1 MHTQVVRGFERLL
14 AAARAVVAPR
24 QLTESAVCGTV
35 GAAIE
40 TATGDVFVGVC
51 VDTASSLGFCAENSA
66 AAAMLTAGQS
76 EIVRMVAVDR
86 HGAVL
91 APCGRCR
98 EFVIQL
104 DEANADTLVMTDL
117 DSSIALR
124 ELLPF
129 R

>member
-1 MHTQVVRGFERLL
+1 M
-14 AAARAVVAPR
+14 
-24 QLTESAVCGTV
+24 CGTV

-40 TATGDVFVGVC
+40 TANGDVFVGIC
-51 VDTASSLGFCAENSA
+51 VDTASSMGFCAEHSA

-76 EIVRMVAVDR
+76 KIVRMVAVNR

-98 EFVIQL
+98 EFIIQL
-104 DEANADTLVMTDL
+104 DPANADTLVKV
-117 DSSIALR
+117 DSDNTVTLR
-124 ELLPF
+124 DLLPF

>member
-1 MHTQVVRGFERLL
+1 MNGFEQLL

-24 QLTESAVCGTV
+24 QLSETAVCGTV

-40 TATGDVFVGVC
+40 TAGGDVFVGIC
-51 VDTASSLGFCAENSA
+51 VDTASSMGFCAEHSA

-76 EIVRMVAVDR
+76 EIMRTVVVDR

-98 EFVIQL
+98 EFIIQL
-104 DEANADTLVMTDL
+104 DAANADTLVML
-117 DSSIALR
+117 DSDRSIPLR

>member
-1 MHTQVVRGFERLL
+1 MGGFERLL
-14 AAARAVVAPR
+14 AAAKAVVAPR

-40 TATGDVFVGVC
+40 TANGDVFVGVC
-51 VDTASSLGFCAENSA
+51 VDTASSMGFCAEHSA

-76 EIVRMVAVDR
+76 QIVRMVAVNR
-86 HGAVL
+86 AGAVL

-98 EFVIQL
+98 EFIIQL
-104 DEANADTLVMTDL
+104 DPANADTTVMINIDR
-117 DSSIALR
+117 SISLH

-129 R
+129 H

>member
-1 MHTQVVRGFERLL
+1 MSGFERLL
-14 AAARAVVAPR
+14 AAAQAVVAPR

-40 TATGDVFVGVC
+40 TANGDVFVGVC
-51 VDTASSLGFCAENSA
+51 VDTASSMGFCAEHSA

-76 EIVRMVAVDR
+76 QIMRMVAVNR
-86 HGAVL
+86 AGAVL

-98 EFVIQL
+98 EFIIQL
-104 DEANADTLVMTDL
+104 DAANADTTVMINIER
-117 DSSIALR
+117 SISLQ

-129 R
+129 H

>member
-1 MHTQVVRGFERLL
+1 VSGFEQLL

-24 QLTESAVCGTV
+24 RLSETAVCGTV

-40 TATGDVFVGVC
+40 TANGDVFVGIC
-51 VDTASSLGFCAENSA
+51 VDTASSMGFCAEHSA

-76 EIVRMVAVDR
+76 QIVRMVAVDR
-86 HGAVL
+86 NGAVL

-98 EFVIQL
+98 EFIIQL
-104 DEANADTLVMTDL
+104 DPANADTVVMVDPDL
-117 DSSIALR
+117 SIALR

>member
-1 MHTQVVRGFERLL
+1 MNGFEELV

-24 QLTESAVCGTV
+24 QLSATAVCGTV

-40 TATGDVFVGVC
+40 TAKGDVFAGVC
-51 VDTASSLGFCAENSA
+51 VDTASSMGFCAEHSA

-86 HGAVL
+86 QGAVL

-98 EFVIQL
+98 EFIIQL
-104 DEANADTLVMTDL
+104 AAANADTLVMVDSG
-117 DSSIALR
+117 SSIPLR

>member
-1 MHTQVVRGFERLL
+1 
-14 AAARAVVAPR
+14 
-24 QLTESAVCGTV
+24 
-35 GAAIE
+35 
-40 TATGDVFVGVC
+40 
-51 VDTASSLGFCAENSA
+51 
-66 AAAMLTAGQS
+66 MLTAGQS

-86 HGAVL
+86 HVAVL

>member
-1 MHTQVVRGFERLL
+1 MSGFEQLL

-24 QLTESAVCGTV
+24 QLSDTAVCGTV

-40 TATGDVFVGVC
+40 TANGDVFVGVC
-51 VDTASSLGFCAENSA
+51 VNTASSMGFCAEHSA
-66 AAAMLTAGQS
+66 AATMLTAGQN
-76 EIVRMVAVDR
+76 EIVRMVAVNR
-86 HGAVL
+86 QGAVL

-98 EFVIQL
+98 EFIIQL
-104 DEANADTLVMTDL
+104 DAANAETLVMV
-117 DSSIALR
+117 DSNSLIPLR